1 MAVHTVRIEST
12 SPWATLELQS
22 AASWVRAPG
31 YEMLF
36 DSGPG
41 GASVEITDRTV
52 RITRNGNAIG
62 QSVLC
67 IQVATLEDRLTLHS
81 EKLAEGV
88 VIVTTEVD
96 MRMNDSRSEERGRTR
111 MTLYLERAVA
121 TG

>member
-1 MAVHTVRIEST
+1 MSVYTVRIEST
-12 SPWATLELQS
+12 SPWASLELQS

-31 YEMLF
+31 CEMVF
-36 DSGPG
+36 ESGPS
-41 GASVEITDRTV
+41 GAAVEIADRNV

-62 QSVLC
+62 QSVLT
-67 IQVATLEDRLTLHS
+67 IQIATLEDRLTLLS
-81 EKLAEGV
+81 EKSTEGV

-96 MRMNDSRSEERGRTR
+96 MRMNDSRSEDRGRTR